1 MGGGQELGDIGGF
14 CLSPALAGDTLI
26 IIYMVII
33 YLIIIYLTITYMIIA
48 SLIIIYMIIVAL
60 IILFVSLPSVRQ
72 HLGQDQGLFRSSH
85 M

>member
-33 YLIIIYLTITYMIIA
+33 YLIIIYLTITYMII
-48 SLIIIYMIIVAL
+48 VAL
-60 IILFVSLPSVRQ
+60 IILFVSLPSVQQ
-72 HLGQDQGLFRSSH
+72 HLGHDQGLFRSSH